1 MQVKN
6 QVHIFEIFNIK
17 FYEPKNV
24 DLTFRFKNC
33 SLELANILLR
43 FGNLKCKTVTL
54 YLDELNY

>member
-33 SLELANILLR
+33 SLELSNILLR
-43 FGNLKCKTVTL
+43 FGNLKCKSVTL
-54 YLDELNY
+54 HLDELNY